1 MKTAIIMAA
10 GKGTRM
16 KSKKAKVLHPILN
29 VPMVQLVVDALQAAG
44 AERIV
49 TVVGF
54 QHEEVEK
61 VLKGQCEFA
70 LQKEQLGTGHA
81 VKQATQLKNID
92 GITIVASGDCPCVQ
106 SASYKSLYEMEDDCD
121 MAILTTILQNPAAYG
136 RVIRDANGMVE
147 KIVEAKD
154 ANEEEKKV
162 QEVNSGI
169 YAFKTKKLF
178 EALALLKNNNAQKEF
193 YLTDVLAI
201 FRQKGYKIKAQIM
214 PDKHE
219 VEGLNSLVEV
229 ASASKYLQR
238 RINKCW
244 LEQGVQIIDPDNT
257 YIGPYVVLEPDV
269 LIYPN
274 VFLYGHTII
283 HTGTV
288 IYPGVYLEDKEI
300 AQNSILRV

>member
-16 KSKKAKVLHPILN
+16 KSKQAKVLHPILN

-214 PDKHE
+214 HDKHE

-229 ASASKYLQR
+229 ASVSKYLQR

-244 LEQGVQIIDPDNT
+244 LEKGVQIIDPDNT